1 MRICKV
7 AAFPHL
13 RAPFMP
19 ELDKTYT
26 PADVESR
33 WYQRWLDDKCF
44 EADPARVSETRP
56 AYSIVIPPPNVT
68 GVLHMGHV
76 LNNTIQDI
84 LCRRARMLGKEVLWL
99 PGTDHAGLATQNV
112 VEKTLKKQGVIK
124 HRDDLGREKL
134 IEKIWEWK
142 GTQGDIIIDQLK
154 KLGSSCDW
162 SRQRFTFDPDYN
174 ACVMRVFVDLYKKGL
189 IYRGKRMVNWCP
201 SSLTALSDE
210 EVIMKEQKG
219 SMYHFRVEVI
229 DDDTRPQTARPRA
242 VDITEQEEQNAHH
255 EHTRTDPHTGC
266 RTFIHGNRFDERA
279 GPYLSA
285 ANRRTVGAAAACL
298 AQSQRT
304 GADAP
309 SGESRW
315 EEFRA
320 LLATG
325 QFRELNLIDLA
336 QLGIRAFGDEP
347 LAAADESLKQLK
359 AGAEAQP
366 FLDHARG
373 VVYKIFASDASG
385 NAGRKVTVSTSP
397 TARPYIEYEDSHPLE
412 ALEKLALL
420 HEIGGLPTEILGV
433 TAQGDWVLAQPEA
446 TPVTESEIGAARAEA
461 VALVGGVQV
470 NESGLEDIRVVWHRG
485 RAWIISDLHLR
496 NIMRDS
502 EGKARIMDAL
512 IVPVPK
518 SLTARY
524 ESVRQAIREAKEKAG
539 ILSSATHAQ
548 EELSLF
554 PSADRK
560 TWLTIAT
567 TRPETIP
574 GDTAI
579 AVNPKDER
587 YAHLI
592 GKHIRR
598 PLPLENQAAI
608 PIVGDEHVDF
618 AFGTGVLK
626 VTPAH
631 DKADF
636 EIGQR
641 HKLEII
647 DVLHPNGLLNELAGK
662 DLAGLDRFEGRKK
675 AVDLLTE
682 MGAMIKAEPHQ
693 NNVGYSERADV
704 PIEPRLSEQWFLKYP
719 SVKESQAVVASGEMK
734 FHPDRWAKVY
744 DHWMTGLQ
752 DWCISRQVWWGHRI
766 PVWHSMAK
774 DSDELRAFSEF
785 SNKTGLSKSDSW
797 TEHCLSGVKGE
808 ATLVTVYQNNDEG
821 ETRIEAVTDSE
832 AEIEKLKSMG
842 FTQDPDVLDTWF
854 SSWLWPFAT
863 MGWPEK
869 TSTLKAFYPTTDLVT
884 GPDIIFFWVARMIMA
899 GFEWMGELPF
909 KNVYFT
915 GIIRDKQGRKM
926 SKSLGNSPDPLELIA
941 SYSADALRFGIM
953 RSAPLGQDICFD
965 DKNVELGRNFCT
977 KLWNAARFRQMQ
989 GGEVETEISAAL
1001 LSSDDKWIL
1010 LRLNTAIAEVST
1022 ALEEYRFSDATAT
1035 LYRFFWSEYCD
1046 WYIEASK
1053 AVLQG
1058 SDDKRKANTLAV
1070 IDFVLGHTL
1079 RLFHPFM
1086 PFITEELWHG
1096 MGFNTDLPENQG
1108 GKSIMFA
1115 PWPKPLDEDE
1125 LAHFGILPEDEKT
1138 ANDKYEAVN
1147 LGRGLKST
1155 FNINKRVRFVLKP
1168 SQELPAHEVEVLRI
1182 LLNAEPL
1189 DVDADFAATKG
1200 TPSAITPLGTIFLP
1214 LDGIIDVE
1222 AERARVGK
1230 ELAKVE
1236 SELEKV
1242 IAKLADENFTSK
1254 VPQKVLD
1261 EHQLRKTDWQ
1271 EKLAKLREMMAALG

>member
-1 MRICKV
+1 
-7 AAFPHL
+7 
-13 RAPFMP
+13 MP

-68 GVLHMGHV
+68 GILTLGHV

-99 PGTDHAGLATQNV
+99 PGTDHAGIATQNV

-124 HRDDLGREKL
+124 HRDDLGREGL
-134 IEKIWEWK
+134 VAKIWEWK
-142 GTQGDIIIDQLK
+142 EKHGGIIIEQLK
-154 KLGSSCDW
+154 KLGASCDW
-162 SRQRFTFDPDYN
+162 SRERFTFDDDYN

-210 EVIMKEQKG
+210 EVVMKAQNAI
-219 SMYHFRVEVI
+219 MYHFKVEV
-229 DDDTRPQTARPRA
+229 
-242 VDITEQEEQNAHH
+242 VEE
-255 EHTRTDPHTGC
+255 PG
-266 RTFIHGNRFDERA
+266 
-279 GPYLSA
+279 
-285 ANRRTVGAAAACL
+285 
-298 AQSQRT
+298 
-304 GADAP
+304 
-309 SGESRW
+309 
-315 EEFRA
+315 
-320 LLATG
+320 
-325 QFRELNLIDLA
+325 
-336 QLGIRAFGDEP
+336 
-347 LAAADESLKQLK
+347 
-359 AGAEAQP
+359 
-366 FLDHARG
+366 
-373 VVYKIFASDASG
+373 
-385 NAGRKVTVSTSP
+385 
-397 TARPYIEYEDSHPLE
+397 
-412 ALEKLALL
+412 
-420 HEIGGLPTEILGV
+420 
-433 TAQGDWVLAQPEA
+433 
-446 TPVTESEIGAARAEA
+446 
-461 VALVGGVQV
+461 
-470 NESGLEDIRVVWHRG
+470 
-485 RAWIISDLHLR
+485 
-496 NIMRDS
+496 
-502 EGKARIMDAL
+502 
-512 IVPVPK
+512 
-518 SLTARY
+518 
-524 ESVRQAIREAKEKAG
+524 
-539 ILSSATHAQ
+539 
-548 EELSLF
+548 
-554 PSADRK
+554 

-567 TRPETIP
+567 TRPEVIP
-574 GDTAI
+574 GDQAI

-592 GKHIRR
+592 GKHVRR
-598 PLPLENQAAI
+598 PLPLENQELL
-608 PIVGDEHVDF
+608 PIIADEHVDF
-618 AFGTGVLK
+618 TFGTGVLK

-636 EIGQR
+636 EIAQR
-641 HKLEII
+641 HNLPAV
-647 DVLHPNGLLNELAGK
+647 DVMHPNGTLNELAGK
-662 DLAGLDRFEGRKK
+662 DLAGMERFAARKR
-675 AVDLLTE
+675 AAELL
-682 MGAMIKAEPHQ
+682 AEIGSLVKEEPYQ
-693 NNVGYSERADV
+693 NNLGYSERADV
-704 PIEPRLSEQWFLKYP
+704 PIESRLSEQWFLKYP
-719 SVKESQAVVASGEMK
+719 SVKESQEVVANGEMK
-734 FHPDRWAKVY
+734 FYPDRWAKVY

-766 PVWHSMAK
+766 PVWTKTISVLK
-774 DSDELRAFSEF
+774 FSEL
-785 SNKTGLSKSDSW
+785 GLD
-797 TEHCLSGVKGE
+797 EE
-808 ATLVTVYQNNDEG
+808 ATVQLTNDFNEWPKDGRDTTSLSLSAKTLEEASSNQTLFKLAFDGDSRDHVIVTAL
-821 ETRIEAVTDSE
+821 THSTHEAAVLDR
-832 AEIEKLKSMG
+832 AG

-941 SYSADALRFGIM
+941 NYSADALRFGIM

-965 DKNVELGRNFCT
+965 EKNVELGRNFCT

-989 GGEVETEISAAL
+989 GGAVETEISAAL

-1058 SDDKRKANTLAV
+1058 SDAKRKENTLAV
-1070 IDFVLGHTL
+1070 IDFVLGQTL
-1079 RLFHPFM
+1079 RLFHPFL

-1096 MGFNTDLPENQG
+1096 MGFNADMPENQG

-1115 PWPKPLDEDE
+1115 PWPKPLDADE

-1155 FNINKRVRFVLKP
+1155 FNINKKVRFVLKP
-1168 SQELPAHEVEVLRI
+1168 SQELPDYEIEVLRI

-1189 DVDADFAATKG
+1189 DVDASFTPTKG
-1200 TPSAITPLGTIFLP
+1200 TPSALTPLGTIFLP
-1214 LDGIIDVE
+1214 LDGLIDIE
-1222 AERARVGK
+1222 AERARIGK
-1230 ELAKVE
+1230 ELAKTE

-1242 IAKLADENFTSK
+1242 TMKLADENFTSK

-1261 EHQLRKTDWQ
+1261 EHQQRKTDWQ
-1271 EKLAKLREMMAALG
+1271 EKLAKLKEMMTALG

>member
-1 MRICKV
+1 
-7 AAFPHL
+7 
-13 RAPFMP
+13 MP

-26 PADVESR
+26 PAEVEAR

-44 EADPARVSETRP
+44 EADPARVSAARP

-68 GVLHMGHV
+68 GILTLGHV

-84 LCRRARMLGKEVLWL
+84 LARRARMLGKEVLWL
-99 PGTDHAGLATQNV
+99 PGTDHAGIATQNV

-124 HRDDLGREKL
+124 HRDDLGREAL
-134 IEKIWEWK
+134 VAKIWEWK
-142 GTQGDIIIDQLK
+142 EKHGGIIIEQLK
-154 KLGSSCDW
+154 KLGASCDW
-162 SRQRFTFDPDYN
+162 SRERFTFDPDYN

-210 EVIMKEQKG
+210 EVVMKPQNAI
-219 SMYHFRVEVI
+219 MYHFKVEV
-229 DDDTRPQTARPRA
+229 
-242 VDITEQEEQNAHH
+242 VE
-255 EHTRTDPHTGC
+255 
-266 RTFIHGNRFDERA
+266 
-279 GPYLSA
+279 
-285 ANRRTVGAAAACL
+285 
-298 AQSQRT
+298 
-304 GADAP
+304 AP
-309 SGESRW
+309 G
-315 EEFRA
+315 
-320 LLATG
+320 
-325 QFRELNLIDLA
+325 
-336 QLGIRAFGDEP
+336 
-347 LAAADESLKQLK
+347 
-359 AGAEAQP
+359 
-366 FLDHARG
+366 
-373 VVYKIFASDASG
+373 
-385 NAGRKVTVSTSP
+385 
-397 TARPYIEYEDSHPLE
+397 
-412 ALEKLALL
+412 
-420 HEIGGLPTEILGV
+420 
-433 TAQGDWVLAQPEA
+433 
-446 TPVTESEIGAARAEA
+446 
-461 VALVGGVQV
+461 
-470 NESGLEDIRVVWHRG
+470 
-485 RAWIISDLHLR
+485 
-496 NIMRDS
+496 
-502 EGKARIMDAL
+502 
-512 IVPVPK
+512 
-518 SLTARY
+518 
-524 ESVRQAIREAKEKAG
+524 
-539 ILSSATHAQ
+539 
-548 EELSLF
+548 
-554 PSADRK
+554 

-567 TRPETIP
+567 TRPEVIP

-587 YAHLI
+587 YTHLI
-592 GKHIRR
+592 GKHVRR
-598 PLPLENQAAI
+598 PLPVENQELL
-608 PIVGDEHVDF
+608 PIIADEHVDF
-618 AFGTGVLK
+618 TFGTGVLK

-641 HKLEII
+641 HSLPVI
-647 DVLHPNGLLNELAGK
+647 DVMHPNGVLNDLAGK
-662 DLAGLDRFEGRKK
+662 DLAGMERFAARKR
-675 AVDLLTE
+675 AAELLTE
-682 MGAMIKAEPHQ
+682 IGSLVKEEPYQ
-693 NNVGYSERADV
+693 NNLGYSERADV
-704 PIEPRLSEQWFLKYP
+704 PIESRLSEQWFLKYP
-719 SVKESQAVVASGEMK
+719 SVKASQDVVANGEMK

-766 PVWHSMAK
+766 PVWSKGSPTGIGSAYVDVSDLLSLPDDLRFIGQDSNELGVVIDGKAVSSDAK
-774 DSDELRAFSEF
+774 WLMEESLRLFDAHNDDDREIQMSICTTDQRLIERM
-785 SNKTGLSKSDSW
+785 
-797 TEHCLSGVKGE
+797 E
-808 ATLVTVYQNNDEG
+808 AQG
-821 ETRIEAVTDSE
+821 WQ
-832 AEIEKLKSMG
+832 
-842 FTQDPDVLDTWF
+842 QDPDVLDTWF

-941 SYSADALRFGIM
+941 SFSADALRFGIM

-965 DKNVELGRNFCT
+965 EKNVELGRNFCT

-989 GGEVETEISAAL
+989 GGETETEISAAL

-1010 LRLNTAIAEVST
+1010 LRLNTAIAEVT
-1022 ALEEYRFSDATAT
+1022 AALEDYRFSDATAT

-1058 SDDKRKANTLAV
+1058 TDDKRKANTLAV
-1070 IDFVLGHTL
+1070 IDFVLSNTL

-1096 MGFNTDLPENQG
+1096 MAFNADLPSDQG
-1108 GKSIMFA
+1108 GNSIMFA
-1115 PWPKPLDEDE
+1115 KWPKPLDADE
-1125 LAHFGILPEDEKT
+1125 LAYFGILPEDEKT

-1168 SQELPAHEVEVLRI
+1168 NTELPAHEIEVLRI

-1189 DVDADFAATKG
+1189 DVDASFAPTQG
-1200 TPSAITPLGTIFLP
+1200 TPSALTPLGTLFLP
-1214 LDGIIDVE
+1214 LDGLIDVE
-1222 AERARVGK
+1222 AERARIGK
-1230 ELAKVE
+1230 EVAKVE

-1242 IAKLADENFTSK
+1242 TAKLADEKFTSK

-1261 EHQLRKTDWQ
+1261 EHQQRKTDWQ
-1271 EKLAKLREMMAALG
+1271 EKLAKLKEMISALG

>member
-1 MRICKV
+1 
-7 AAFPHL
+7 
-13 RAPFMP
+13 MP

-26 PADVESR
+26 PAEVEAR

-44 EADPARVSETRP
+44 EADPARVSEKRP

-68 GVLHMGHV
+68 GILTLGHV

-84 LCRRARMLGKEVLWL
+84 LARRARMLGKEVLWL
-99 PGTDHAGLATQNV
+99 PGTDHAGIATQNV

-124 HRDDLGREKL
+124 HRDDLGREGL
-134 IEKIWEWK
+134 VAKIWEWK
-142 GTQGDIIIDQLK
+142 EKHGGIIIEQLK
-154 KLGSSCDW
+154 KLGASCDW
-162 SRQRFTFDPDYN
+162 SRERFTFDDDYN

-210 EVIMKEQKG
+210 EVVMKAQNAI
-219 SMYHFRVEVI
+219 MYHFKVEV
-229 DDDTRPQTARPRA
+229 
-242 VDITEQEEQNAHH
+242 VEE
-255 EHTRTDPHTGC
+255 PG
-266 RTFIHGNRFDERA
+266 
-279 GPYLSA
+279 
-285 ANRRTVGAAAACL
+285 
-298 AQSQRT
+298 
-304 GADAP
+304 
-309 SGESRW
+309 
-315 EEFRA
+315 
-320 LLATG
+320 
-325 QFRELNLIDLA
+325 
-336 QLGIRAFGDEP
+336 
-347 LAAADESLKQLK
+347 
-359 AGAEAQP
+359 
-366 FLDHARG
+366 
-373 VVYKIFASDASG
+373 
-385 NAGRKVTVSTSP
+385 
-397 TARPYIEYEDSHPLE
+397 
-412 ALEKLALL
+412 
-420 HEIGGLPTEILGV
+420 
-433 TAQGDWVLAQPEA
+433 
-446 TPVTESEIGAARAEA
+446 
-461 VALVGGVQV
+461 
-470 NESGLEDIRVVWHRG
+470 
-485 RAWIISDLHLR
+485 
-496 NIMRDS
+496 
-502 EGKARIMDAL
+502 
-512 IVPVPK
+512 
-518 SLTARY
+518 
-524 ESVRQAIREAKEKAG
+524 
-539 ILSSATHAQ
+539 
-548 EELSLF
+548 
-554 PSADRK
+554 

-567 TRPETIP
+567 TRPEVIP
-574 GDTAI
+574 GDQAI

-592 GKHIRR
+592 GKHVRR
-598 PLPLENQAAI
+598 PLPVENQELL
-608 PIVGDEHVDF
+608 PIIADEHVDF
-618 AFGTGVLK
+618 TFGTGVLK

-636 EIGQR
+636 EIAQR
-641 HKLEII
+641 HNLPAV
-647 DVLHPNGLLNELAGK
+647 DVMHPNGVLNELAGK
-662 DLAGLDRFEGRKK
+662 DLAGMERFAARKR
-675 AVDLLTE
+675 AAELL
-682 MGAMIKAEPHQ
+682 AEIGSLVKEEPYQ
-693 NNVGYSERADV
+693 NNLGYSERADV
-704 PIEPRLSEQWFLKYP
+704 PIESRLSEQWFLKYP
-719 SVKESQAVVASGEMK
+719 SVKESQAVVANGEMK

-766 PVWHSMAK
+766 PVWYRK
-774 DSDELRAFSEF
+774 GSD
-785 SNKTGLSKSDSW
+785 KSDASDSSDIY
-797 TEHCLSGVKGE
+797 CGVE
-808 ATLVTVYQNNDEG
+808 PPADPENWE
-821 ETRIEAVTDSE
+821 
-832 AEIEKLKSMG
+832 
-842 FTQDPDVLDTWF
+842 QDPDVLDTWF

-941 SYSADALRFGIM
+941 NYSADALRFGIM

-965 DKNVELGRNFCT
+965 EKNVELGRNFCT

-989 GGEVETEISAAL
+989 SSPPVPGGSSDRDGVADYFEAEIDPAL

-1010 LRLNTAIAEVST
+1010 LRLNAAIAEVST

-1058 SDDKRKANTLAV
+1058 SDEKRKANTLAV

-1079 RLFHPFM
+1079 RLFHPFL

-1096 MGFNTDLPENQG
+1096 MGFNADMPENQG

-1115 PWPKPLDEDE
+1115 PWPKPLDADE

-1168 SQELPAHEVEVLRI
+1168 NQELPAHEIEVVRI

-1189 DVDADFAATKG
+1189 DVDATFAPTKG
-1200 TPSAITPLGTIFLP
+1200 TPSALTPLGTIFLP
-1214 LDGIIDVE
+1214 LDGLIDIE
-1222 AERARVGK
+1222 AERARIGK
-1230 ELAKVE
+1230 ELAKVG

-1242 IAKLADENFTSK
+1242 RAKLADTNFTSK

-1261 EHQLRKTDWQ
+1261 EHKQRENDWL
-1271 EKLAKLREMMAALG
+1271 EKKAKLDEMMKALS